1 MDLFIKTSVL
11 LAIFCWLRGVEVMIC
26 PWKES
31 VVGKKAIQGVWGY
44 LMSRIAATCYL
55 SGSRLGV
62 VFDDFGS
69 THCGKK
75 KLRKPVLTTPIFTL
89 IIPALLYLFTC
100 CCHAYTRPT
109 KLNKMIWWN
118 RLPLE
123 KKRDRRGTV
132 VICRRKGENVTVL
145 LRIRRVKP
153 QKGNSIFFTLLK
165 SLAWQNGR
173 QSRFLAK
180 LLKTWIHHVFAG

>member
-1 MDLFIKTSVL
+1 MDLFIKISVL
-11 LAIFCWLRGVEVMIC
+11 LAIFCWLRDVEVMIC
-26 PWKES
+26 PRKES
-31 VVGKKAIQGVWGY
+31 VVGKKTIQGVWGY

-100 CCHAYTRPT
+100 CCHAYTRPA
-109 KLNKMIWWN
+109 KLDKMIWWN
-118 RLPLE
+118 RLALE

-153 QKGNSIFFTLLK
+153 QKGNSIFFTFLK
-165 SLAWQNGR
+165 PAWQNGR

>member
-26 PWKES
+26 LWKES
-31 VVGKKAIQGVWGY
+31 VVGKKTIQGVWGY

-62 VFDDFGS
+62 VFNDFGS

-100 CCHAYTRPT
+100 CCYAYTRPA
-109 KLNKMIWWN
+109 KLDKMIWWN
-118 RLPLE
+118 RLALE

-153 QKGNSIFFTLLK
+153 QKSNSIFFTLLM